1 MNQPTQFHLYG
12 VSKMKFPIFLNSTR
26 SSYIFYEYFYNEYSE
41 NYLNITKF
49 YTEIN
54 IKPVAILI
62 DAIGTVEL
70 RLHVVATAIGFSS
83 SKNFVYRKKVLTE
96 SQVNQ
101 YIKEM
106 KIAKIVNDFLDNEKT
121 KKLMEIKTMY
131 NVRYSTDI
139 DIEDIEQFLLSNDID
154 I

>member
-1 MNQPTQFHLYG
+1 
-12 VSKMKFPIFLNSTR
+12 MKFPIFLNSTR
-26 SSYIFYEYFYNEYSE
+26 SNCIFYEYFYNEYTE
-41 NYLNITKF
+41 NYLKVTKI

-54 IKPVAILI
+54 IKPIAILI

-70 RLHVVATAIGFSS
+70 RLHILSTAIGFSS
-83 SKNFVYRKKVLTE
+83 SDNLVYRKKVLTE

-106 KIAKIVNDFLDNEKT
+106 KIAKIVNDFLDNEKF

-139 DIEDIEQFLLSNDID
+139 DIEDIEQFLFLNDID